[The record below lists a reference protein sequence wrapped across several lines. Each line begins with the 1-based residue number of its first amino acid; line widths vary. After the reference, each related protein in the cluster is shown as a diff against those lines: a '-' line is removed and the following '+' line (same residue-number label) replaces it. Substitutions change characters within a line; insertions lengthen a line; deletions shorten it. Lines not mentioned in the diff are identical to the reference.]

1 MKEVLT
7 QISNITWVL
16 LSIIVIVDIIL
27 YILLRIKNKNKDK
40 EHEAEITKLQNTIK
54 ENIEQDNEAI
64 EEIIKDTEIKDT
76 EQETKQEAQSIVGE
90 GKLPY
95 SRKMLLTG
103 YEYKCYKLLK
113 PLADKYNIH
122 IMSKVKIIDFISVNR
137 GLKKEECYS
146 YICKIKQS
154 HVDFVFCNPDNLYP
168 LACLELD
175 DNTHKSLKA
184 QEKDNFKNEVFKS
197 AGIKL
202 YRINNLDVNL
212 DKMMKEVAELNN
224 N

>member
-76 EQETKQEAQSIVGE
+76 EQEAQSIVGE

-202 YRINNLDVNL
+202 YRINNLEVNL